1 MIAQSGEGHG
11 LQKLALGTAQFGSDY
26 GITNSSGQVRQEEVQ
41 KILNLARTA
50 GLNTLDTAINY
61 GDCESILGCCGVDGY
76 RIMSKLPPI
85 PGDIVNPSAW
95 MREEVEKSL
104 ERLGIPSLPVLL
116 LHRPTQLLE
125 SHGSSIAEGLEALRA
140 SGSVERIGISIY
152 APEELDVLWEI
163 FGAFDV
169 VQAPLNILDRRL
181 LSSGWLD
188 QLNRQNVEI
197 HARSIFLQG
206 LLLLAAE
213 DRPEWVWQWADLW
226 DRWDNWLQENGKS
239 ALQAC
244 IAFPLNL
251 DGISKVIVGV
261 DSEEQLKQILRAA
274 TQRLILEPPQL
285 ESECVELID
294 PRSWPVI

>member
-1 MIAQSGEGHG
+1 
-11 LQKLALGTAQFGSDY
+11 
-26 GITNSSGQVRQEEVQ
+26 
-41 KILNLARTA
+41 
-50 GLNTLDTAINY
+50 
-61 GDCESILGCCGVDGY
+61 
-76 RIMSKLPPI
+76 MSKLPPI